1 MSKRLDDVE
10 VEGWNQNR
18 KLVQAEL
25 GRLARAVES
34 LDLKVGG
41 EMTSMKVEL
50 ATLKTKMAI
59 IVVVSSAAMSA
70 LISYFFRH

>member
-1 MSKRLDDVE
+1 M
-10 VEGWNQNR
+10 EGWNQNR

-25 GRLARAVES
+25 SRLARAVES

-50 ATLKTKMAI
+50 ATLKTKVAI
-59 IVVVSSAAMSA
+59 IVVVASAAISA

>member
-1 MSKRLDDVE
+1 

-41 EMTSMKVEL
+41 EMTNMKVEL
-50 ATLKTKMAI
+50 ATLKTKVAI
-59 IVVVSSAAMSA
+59 IVVVASAAMSA
-70 LISYFFRH
+70 LINYFFRH